1 MALHRVAKT
10 HIQSLPA
17 HSRRFRR
24 CLNDPILGFRLRLSF
39 LPPDDVRFQTAT
51 SPPSWSL
58 PSSLSLSLSLFSLT
72 DTLITV
78 NQRSRCSPSEL
89 ACSKSPFQ
97 VVERLQQQQQQQ
109 ADTVSDEQKAHC
121 HWQGT
126 LDGCMQDAGQRKE
139 KESERASERAKE
151 EAKRWWPTKASPKW
165 QIV

>member
-1 MALHRVAKT
+1 MIRSSVFAFVFPFFLLTMFA
-10 HIQSLPA
+10 
-17 HSRRFRR
+17 FRR
-24 CLNDPILGFRLRLSF
+24 QRRRRLGLCQALF
-39 LPPDDVRFQTAT
+39 
-51 SPPSWSL
+51 
-58 PSSLSLSLSLFSLT
+58 LSLSLFSLT

-139 KESERASERAKE
+139 KESQRASERAKE